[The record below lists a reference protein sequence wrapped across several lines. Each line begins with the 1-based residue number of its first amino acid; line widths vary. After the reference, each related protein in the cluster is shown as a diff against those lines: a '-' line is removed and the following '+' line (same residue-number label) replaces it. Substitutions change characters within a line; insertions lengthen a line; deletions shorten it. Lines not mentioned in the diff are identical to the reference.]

1 MGVVLCDGLYFAKT
15 YGGLVTSIINPDN
28 VISEEYLHQEPREVL
43 RNTTSSPMYLKEQML
58 VTELIDIVAFLKTR
72 FSLLLEN
79 TEYYY

>member
-1 MGVVLCDGLYFAKT
+1 MAVVLCDGLYFAKT
-15 YGGLVTSIINPDN
+15 YGDLVTSIINPDN

>member
-1 MGVVLCDGLYFAKT
+1 VAVASCGGLYFAKT

>member
-1 MGVVLCDGLYFAKT
+1 MVLCDGLYFAKT

>member
-1 MGVVLCDGLYFAKT
+1 MLCDGLYFAKT

>member
-1 MGVVLCDGLYFAKT
+1 MCDGLYFAKT

-72 FSLLLEN
+72 FSLLLKN

>member
-1 MGVVLCDGLYFAKT
+1 MAVVLCDGLYFAKT

>member
-1 MGVVLCDGLYFAKT
+1 VAVVLCDGLYFAKT

>member
-1 MGVVLCDGLYFAKT
+1 MCDGLYFAKT
-15 YGGLVTSIINPDN
+15 YGGLFTSIINPDN

-43 RNTTSSPMYLKEQML
+43 SNTTSSTMYLKEQML

-79 TEYYY
+79 TEHYY

>member
-1 MGVVLCDGLYFAKT
+1 MLCDGLYFAKT

-79 TEYYY
+79 TEYYC

>member
-1 MGVVLCDGLYFAKT
+1 MAVVLCDGLYFAKT

-43 RNTTSSPMYLKEQML
+43 RNTTSSPMYLKERML

>member
-1 MGVVLCDGLYFAKT
+1 MLCDGLYFAKT

-43 RNTTSSPMYLKEQML
+43 RNTTSSPMCLKEQML
-58 VTELIDIVAFLKTR
+58 VTELIDIVAFLETR
-72 FSLLLEN
+72 FSLLPEN

>member
-1 MGVVLCDGLYFAKT
+1 VLCDGLYFAKT

-58 VTELIDIVAFLKTR
+58 VTELIDIVGFLKTR